1 MSVESSDNASFSI
14 VVMRS
19 FSDACKDD
27 QIHVKPEGQFYN
39 LSYTNNDEKFK
50 HKQALNTTE
59 VFAYMRDFIT
69 LISADEKPFEQ
80 IQFNFPGVPSVV
92 FSPESLRDYRIQ
104 DVILKRFD
112 CLLANWPVRVSK
124 SS

>member
-19 FSDACKDD
+19 FSDARKDD
-27 QIHVKPEGQFYN
+27 QIHVKPEGQFYT
-39 LSYTNNDEKFK
+39 LKYTNMDEQFK